1 MKHTGK
7 YDGEGE
13 KKIFQ
18 HFTWLSCEKIKK
30 SSWNTR
36 TVLEFYQIAKE
47 TEQEYLIENSWI
59 ITKYD
64 KD

>member
-1 MKHTGK
+1 MGR
-7 YDGEGE
+7 EE

-47 TEQEYLIENSWI
+47 TEQEYLTENS
-59 ITKYD
+59 
-64 KD
+64 